1 MNLSN
6 KKRIASQ
13 VMKCGTHKVKFDIT
27 SLQSIKEAITKSD
40 IRALVK
46 DKIIKK
52 KPDTGVSRSRARKT
66 LKQKRKGRRSG
77 QGRRSGTHKARL
89 PKKREWMNKIR
100 AIRDLLKTLRTKEVI
115 DAKAY
120 RLLYRKAKG
129 GYFRSRRHIKLYI
142 EEQNLAKK

>member
-6 KKRIASQ
+6 KKRIASN
-13 VMKCGTHKVKFDIT
+13 VMKCGKNKVTFDIT

-46 DKIIKK
+46 DKVIKK
-52 KPDTGVSRSRARKT
+52 KPDTGVSRSRARQI
-66 LKQKRKGRRSG
+66 LKQKRKGRRAG
-77 QGRRSGTHKARL
+77 PGRKSGTHKARL
-89 PKKREWMNKIR
+89 PQKKEWMNKIR
-100 AIRDLLKTLRTKEVI
+100 AIRDLLKTLRKKEVI
-115 DAKAY
+115 DAKVY

-142 EEQNLAKK
+142 EEHDLAKK